1 MHEAMSCSPMWTDV
15 VDLRDFYATG
25 LGQVT
30 RRLIGA
36 RLRLFW
42 PDVGGMRVLGLGF
55 ATPYLRVFLGE
66 AERVIALMPA
76 SQGVLPWPAEGR
88 GLTALG
94 DETDLPLPDR
104 SFDRILMVH
113 TLESTEQV
121 RAVMREAWRV
131 LADGGRL
138 VVVVPNRRGIWSR
151 LERTPFG
158 NGRPFTQGQL
168 VRMLRDNM
176 FTPLDHGSALFLPPT
191 GSPMLLKAAP
201 AVERLGRRWCGAFGG
216 VLMVEAAKQIYAGA
230 AGRERSGGRR
240 TYLPLPQGLPRAV
253 DPALTPRWD
262 DPLRR

>member
-1 MHEAMSCSPMWTDV
+1 MQNGMACSPMWTDV
-15 VDLRDFYATG
+15 IDLRDFYATP

-30 RRLIGA
+30 RRLIGHQ
-36 RLRLFW
+36 LRRFW
-42 PDVGGMRVLGLGF
+42 PDVRGMRVLGVGF

-66 AERVIALMPA
+66 AERAIALMPA

-94 DETDLPLPDR
+94 EETDWPLPDR

-121 RAVMREAWRV
+121 RAVMRETWRV
-131 LADGGRL
+131 LGDGGRL

-158 NGRPFTQGQL
+158 NGRPYTPGQL
-168 VRMLRDNM
+168 VRLLRDNM
-176 FTPLDHGSALFLPPT
+176 FTPLARGSALFLPPT
-191 GSPMLLKAAP
+191 CSPMLLRMAP
-201 AVERLGRRWCGAFGG
+201 AVERLGLRCGEAFGG
-216 VLMVEAAKQIYAGA
+216 VVIIEAAKQIYVGA

-240 TYLPLPQGLPRAV
+240 AYLPLPQGLPRAV
-253 DPALTPRWD
+253 HPTASRRWD
-262 DPLRR
+262 DRAGF